1 MLIKSGDISLLYH
14 FSTILGFGASGF
26 WAFINDAK
34 LSSKFGRNKNG
45 EQVFNEQG
53 LGTAI
58 AHVYANIWPPYDSS
72 LSVDVSQGSTLCFVY
87 NLT

>member
-1 MLIKSGDISLLYH
+1 MKSEDILPLYH

-58 AHVYANIWPPYDSS
+58 AHVYANIWLPYDSS
-72 LSVDVSQGSTLCFVY
+72 LSGDVSQESTLCVVC